1 MTDVVAKLYYLRMTP
16 RKVRLV
22 ANLIRGMEVQEAR
35 TQLSR
40 MPKRAS
46 TPLRKLLLSCAAN
59 AKHNFNLDE
68 AKLYISELRVDGAPM
83 LKRTFPRSRGR
94 ADIKRKRMSH
104 VTLVLKEKNHGKE
117 N

>member
-1 MTDVVAKLYYLRMTP
+1 MTDVVAKLHYLRMAP

-22 ANLIRGMEVQEAR
+22 ANLVRGMEISQAR
-35 TQLSR
+35 TELDR

-46 TPLRKLLLSCAAN
+46 APLRKLLLSCMAN

-68 AKLYISELRVDGAPM
+68 QKLYISELRVDGGPM

-104 VTLVLKEKNHGKE
+104 VTLVLREKDHGKE